1 MLAIPRVQA
10 SASALNIPVPRVV
23 VIFVP
28 GIMGTRLKLGPDSRD
43 WDPDDSFNMGDW
55 ATDLASQI
63 AAKLGLGN
71 KSTLFTEAGGLS
83 DPQKERGWG
92 QISQR
97 FYGEF
102 LKGIQIGLDNSPIPM
117 DAEVWAAGYDWR
129 NANTASAKNVL
140 ARIKDIQAQRNPDRT
155 ILITH
160 SMGGLVT
167 RHITS
172 RRKGAKLIEA
182 VIHIGQP
189 VTGAVVGYRRLLGG
203 TVRSVDGTD
212 LRLLLGG
219 APEKFATIISGFPSF
234 CELLPTDEY
243 RHSPNPAD
251 FWLREKSDKT
261 EFIVT
266 PGPDETI
273 YDLYQKARWPPSAVS
288 TKLDDE
294 VQETLRK
301 RIKSAQKAHEKIAGD
316 PATGTPPKCHIATW
330 SLLSTNQETDVTV
343 LAEHRGETK
352 RPKVHLAE
360 GREEAGDG
368 TVPAASASALFPG
381 EGGPLNHTP
390 DPLLSRQF
398 FVDGL
403 VHDVMCEDA
412 DLQLGLLQLLFGILA
427 PRSLAPGSGPRI
439 TFDENL
445 IWAKLFHATG
455 GGRGAAEAA
464 AELRVAKF
472 FAEQGR
478 QVHLLKERTVG
489 LTPDMHVDGI
499 GAVEVKR
506 LLKVDTDD
514 GRKTIRHAM
523 DQVASFAPGGGQGLV
538 VVVHSEDAKLEFVD
552 YHDVVHDMIR
562 TEFRGVA
569 RGILDSVVREDRL
582 PPIIQGN
589 P

>member
-1 MLAIPRVQA
+1 MLAIPRILGSVA
-10 SASALNIPVPRVV
+10 AVTIPVPRVV
-23 VIFVP
+23 AIFVP
-28 GIMGTRLKLGPDSRD
+28 GIMGTRLKLPSRN
-43 WDPDDSFNMGDW
+43 WDPDSTTNMGFW
-55 ATDLASQI
+55 AKDSAEAISK
-63 AAKLGLGN
+63 KLSLGN
-71 KSTLFTEAGGLS
+71 FSTLLEDAGGLS
-83 DPQKERGWG
+83 ELQKERGWG
-92 QISQR
+92 QVSQD
-97 FYGEF
+97 FYGDF
-102 LKGIQIGLDNSPIPM
+102 LKGIQAGLDNSASPM
-117 DAEVWAAGYDWR
+117 DAEVWVAGYDWR
-129 NANTASAKNVL
+129 NSNPESAKNVL
-140 ARIKDIQAQRNPDRT
+140 ARIKDIQANRNPDRT

-172 RRKGAKLIEA
+172 RKEGAKLVEA

-189 VTGAVVGYRRLLGG
+189 VTGAVVGYRRLLAG

-212 LRLLLGG
+212 LRLLLGST
-219 APEKFATIISGFPSF
+219 PEEFATIISGFPSF

-251 FWLREKSDKT
+251 FWLREKADKT
-261 EFIVT
+261 EFVVT
-266 PGPDETI
+266 PGPDETV
-273 YDLYQKARWPPSAVS
+273 YDLYRTSRWPPSAVS
-288 TKLDDE
+288 TKLE
-294 VQETLRK
+294 EGVQKTLRT
-301 RIKSAQKAHEKIAGD
+301 RIKSAEKAHRKIAGD
-316 PATGTPPKCHIATW
+316 PATGTPPKCHTATW

-352 RPKVHLAE
+352 RPKVHLSA
-360 GREEAGDG
+360 GREKAGDG

-403 VHDVMCEDA
+403 VHDVMCEDG

-455 GGRGAAEAA
+455 GGPGSAEAA

-478 QVHLLKERTVG
+478 QVHLLKERTTG

-506 LLKVDTDD
+506 LRGPDTED
-514 GRKTIRHAM
+514 GREQIRHAM
-523 DQVASFAPGGGQGLV
+523 DQVASFAPGGGQGRV
-538 VVVHSEDAKLEFVD
+538 VVVHSADAELKFDD
-552 YHDVVHDMIR
+552 YHDVVHETIR
-562 TEFRGVA
+562 TRFGGA
-569 RGILDSVVREDRL
+569 TRGILDTVVREDQL